1 VDGPDRLTWGKGCDR
16 VLGARVGCSSVCA
29 EGGAGCGTR
38 GGRGSLPCV
47 DSETHG
53 NGFFFAVCF
62 RKDARQRFLCRAFF
76 NRAYGKSFFYHF
88 LKFIK
93 NSNNFEKIQKITTN

>member
-53 NGFFFAVCF
+53 NGFSLPCVFA
-62 RKDARQRFLCRAFF
+62 KTHGNCRAFF

-93 NSNNFEKIQKITTN
+93 KFK